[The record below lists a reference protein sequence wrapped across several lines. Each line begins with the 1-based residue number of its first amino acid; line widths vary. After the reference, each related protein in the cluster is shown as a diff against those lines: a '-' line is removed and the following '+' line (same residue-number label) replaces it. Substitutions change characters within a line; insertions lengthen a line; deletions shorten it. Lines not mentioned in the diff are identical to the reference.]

1 MSLIYCIQEVEVV
14 ASIRVTNF
22 HSPLS
27 VCRVYKLYGKQPQ
40 MAVIKTS
47 FDAAKHLEKQGWK
60 GKGTGKS
67 NLRAANAVY

>member
-1 MSLIYCIQEVEVV
+1 
-14 ASIRVTNF
+14 
-22 HSPLS
+22 
-27 VCRVYKLYGKQPQ
+27 

-67 NLRAANAVY
+67 NLPEINAVY